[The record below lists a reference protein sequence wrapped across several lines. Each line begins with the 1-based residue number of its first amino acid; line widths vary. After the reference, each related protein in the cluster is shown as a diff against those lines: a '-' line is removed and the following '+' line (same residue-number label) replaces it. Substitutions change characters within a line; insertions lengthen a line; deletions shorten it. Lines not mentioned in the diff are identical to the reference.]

1 MNMPKFQTRDVIAL
15 ASLALATLT
24 LLLEAFGRPAPD
36 WLRPPL
42 ATIVTVVLGY
52 YFVDSARKDGK
63 GDPS

>member
-1 MNMPKFQTRDVIAL
+1 MQKLQTRDLIAL
-15 ASLALATLT
+15 ASLALAALT
-24 LLLEAFGRPAPD
+24 LLLESCGRPTPE